1 MALAPKESIELYYT
15 MMEVALRTKMP
26 QDAIDSLRKLDP
38 DSRFKASYIGKRE
51 AGAYERALK
60 AELDGWL
67 GRGWRST
74 LETMLAS
81 LSASLARKIKDME
94 LVSTEYPYGVE
105 FLKANFLPALV
116 ELNAKNQLPAVVF
129 CLNRQLCVDLAL
141 HVLYTLE
148 AMEEK
153 THAEEG
159 GGSNKVRA
167 LIIIVIVIISIATI
181 VILTII
187 TTLHRTRKRR
197 TQRPKPRS
205 ASATRRRTPRRLWRR
220 PRPAAMRPRQAR
232 RRPRTSTRSTR
243 ASPSSRRAST

>member
-159 GGSNKVRA
+159 GGNNKVRV
-167 LIIIVIVIISIATI
+167 IIIIIVIISIAT
-181 VILTII
+181 VVVFTII
-187 TTLHRTRKRR
+187 TTLHRTRRRR
-197 TQRPKPRS
+197 TPRPKPRS
-205 ASATRRRTPRRLWRR
+205 ASATRRPTPRRRWRR
-220 PRPAAMRPRQAR
+220 PRPAATRPRQAR
-232 RRPRTSTRSTR
+232 RRRRTSTRSTP